1 MLLKLDVLVV
11 INVIKH
17 YKIDDAGFCLII
29 TNCILLLKKI
39 PNCLVSFVKRLT
51 NQMAHILSRAI
62 SGLGV

>member
-1 MLLKLDVLVV
+1 MLLKLYIFVV

-17 YKIDDAGFCLII
+17 YKVDDAGFCLII
-29 TNCILLLKKI
+29 RDCISLLKKI